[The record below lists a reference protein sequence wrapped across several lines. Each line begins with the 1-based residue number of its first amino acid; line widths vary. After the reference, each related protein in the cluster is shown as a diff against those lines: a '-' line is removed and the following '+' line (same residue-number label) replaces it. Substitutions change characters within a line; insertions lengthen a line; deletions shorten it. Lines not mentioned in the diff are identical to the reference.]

1 MLSEGNFQ
9 AFRIAPPPKLSTEKT
24 PFEKML
30 AAKERATG
38 CVQTM
43 RGLLDKLENSLQP
56 QKAANASEISNSVD
70 KIVQNLRNSFEE
82 LCFCVGDHKIAQQ
95 LPTIQPR
102 KRSRMPCATKP
113 TAAPKKTVIIKTTS
127 KIKNAV
133 SRPDGERFV
142 GKLPRGA
149 HIDLHLT
156 KIPIAYRERIKK
168 KSKPGVAAKE
178 RLIIGLKD
186 GCEDLNI
193 RVPPLDLDEMRFYR
207 EDYACIRK
215 VFDNKDCYWCYG
227 YAVATYE
234 KQKQK
239 NG

>member
-56 QKAANASEISNSVD
+56 KKATTASEIGNSVD
-70 KIVQNLRNSFEE
+70 KIVQNLRDSFEE
-82 LCFCVGDHKIAQQ
+82 LCFCVGDHKTAQHM
-95 LPTIQPR
+95 PTIQPR
-102 KRSRMPCATKP
+102 KRGRTPCATKT
-113 TAAPKKTVIIKTTS
+113 TASTKSVRLKTATRKKTP
-127 KIKNAV
+127 
-133 SRPDGERFV
+133 SRRAGEKFA

-149 HIDLHLT
+149 RIDLHLT
-156 KIPIAYRERIKK
+156 KIPVSYRERLKQK
-168 KSKPGVAAKE
+168 TQSAVSAKA

-186 GCEDLNI
+186 GCEDLKI
-193 RVPPLDLDEMRFYR
+193 RVPDLDLDEMRFYR
-207 EDYACIRK
+207 EDYNCIRK
-215 VFDNKDCYWCYG
+215 VFDKKDCYWCYG

-234 KQKQK
+234 KQK